1 MGSRR
6 RMSSF
11 LGDTSMREIPRR
23 ALIDWSRLGR
33 AVNFYKG
40 FGFQQIETPWRITQA
55 IYDATAPQTATP
67 FRCRLDGDRPDILV
81 GSAEQGLL
89 EIMGS
94 LRRGNYLSV
103 SPCFRDNEVDE
114 THFSDFM
121 KVELCVVDPSPD
133 AHEWLGLLATRFA
146 KSEGTEI
153 ERVMT
158 DSGFDLYCGGIEIG
172 SYGLRSAALG
182 GQIFTWAYGTGLAE
196 PRFSQ
201 AIQYGSS

>member
-1 MGSRR
+1 
-6 RMSSF
+6 
-11 LGDTSMREIPRR
+11 MRESPRR

-55 IYDATAPQTATP
+55 VYDATAPQTATP

-89 EIMGS
+89 EVMWS

-121 KVELCVVDPSPD
+121 KVELCVVDPSSD
-133 AHEWLGLLATRFA
+133 AHEWLGVLATGFA
-146 KSEGTEI
+146 KSEAARS
-153 ERVMT
+153 ERVPT

-172 SYGLRSAALG
+172 SYGIRSASIDG
-182 GQIFTWAYGTGLAE
+182 RTFTWAYGTGLAE

-201 AIQYGSS
+201 AVQRRST

>member
-1 MGSRR
+1 MQ
-6 RMSSF
+6 
-11 LGDTSMREIPRR
+11 EIPRR

-55 IYDATAPQTATP
+55 IFDATAPQTATP

-89 EIMGS
+89 EMMWS
-94 LRRGNYLSV
+94 LQRGNYLSV

-133 AHEWLGLLATRFA
+133 ANEWLGFLATGFA
-146 KSEGTEI
+146 EGEGAKI
-153 ERVMT
+153 ERVVT
-158 DSGFDLYCGGIEIG
+158 NSGFDLYSGGIEIG
-172 SYGLRSAALG
+172 SYGIRSAVLDG
-182 GQIFTWAYGTGLAE
+182 HTYTWAYGTGLAE

-201 AIQYGSS
+201 AIRRRSV

>member
-1 MGSRR
+1 
-6 RMSSF
+6 
-11 LGDTSMREIPRR
+11 MREIPRR
-23 ALIDWSRLGR
+23 ALIDWARLGR

-40 FGFQQIETPWRITQA
+40 CGFQQIETPWRITQA

-67 FRCRLDGDRPDILV
+67 FRCRLTGDRPDILV

-121 KVELCVVDPSPD
+121 KIELCVVNPSTD
-133 AHEWLGLLATRFA
+133 AHEWLGVLATDFA
-146 KSEGTEI
+146 KSEGAKI
-153 ERVMT
+153 KRVVT
-158 DSGFDLYCGGIEIG
+158 DSGFDLYCNDIEIG
-172 SYGLRSAALG
+172 SYGIRSAFIDN
-182 GQIFTWAYGTGLAE
+182 QTFTWAYGTGLAE

-201 AIQYGSS
+201 ATQRRSV

>member
-1 MGSRR
+1 
-6 RMSSF
+6 
-11 LGDTSMREIPRR
+11 MRESPRR

-55 IYDATAPQTATP
+55 VYDATAPQTAIP

-89 EIMGS
+89 EVMWS

-103 SPCFRDNEVDE
+103 SPCFRDGEVDE

-121 KVELCVVDPSPD
+121 KVELCVVEPSSD
-133 AHEWLGLLATRFA
+133 THEWLGVLAMGFA
-146 KSEGTEI
+146 KSEGARV
-153 ERVMT
+153 ERVVT
-158 DSGFDLYCGGIEIG
+158 DSGFDLYSGGIEIG
-172 SYGLRSAALG
+172 SYGIRSAFIG
-182 GQIFTWAYGTGLAE
+182 GRTFTWAYGTGLAE

-201 AIQYGSS
+201 AIQRRST